1 MFPIYDH
8 RERRVSRFD
17 VMAIWIIAAAIFT
30 TATALW
36 AL

>member
-8 RERRVSRFD
+8 RERRVSPFD
-17 VMAIWIIAAAIFT
+17 VMAVWIIAAVIFV